1 MESLHIIGII
11 ILLGILY
18 FVYSNYKTI
27 SQPTKD
33 VVVVEE
39 PVYYGYGYGY
49 PYRDY
54 YYGNTNRYRHHR
66 QRPHP
71 RPLRSRR

>member
-18 FVYSNYKTI
+18 FVYSNYKNI

-39 PVYYGYGYGY
+39 PVYYGY

-54 YYGNTNRYRHHR
+54 YYGNNNRYRHHR